1 DACLSRLVDKF
12 PYLLWSGRV
21 LTTAL
26 RLLQALQLNLVQDP
40 TCSESTFT
48 MKGLPWSIQ
57 LQDSIE
63 GRTMVVKD
71 FSQRC
76 EQILQEAMK
85 WAPSITHSHLLE
97 YVSTFGA
104 PTDTSLRLAMDA
116 VTNAGSENTSM
127 YLSSLH
133 MRSMYLGQVKGV
145 LASRAADEDETPE
158 CNLVKRLERDLE
170 VAIASGSRDELQ
182 NAIMLLSA
190 LFVTLKDVN
199 DRILSI
205 LVRCPLRSFDESTM
219 QLCIL
224 SWNWLLAAR
233 TDIQNIFLREMC
245 CAWTES
251 CRQGLGIYERMAPSP
266 SPLCEQLKS
275 PPKPPHYKPHA
286 LWLDFI
292 AERVDVA
299 KYSSREQLDILE
311 TMFAQSL
318 SLVVGSGPATI
329 APSPAL
335 STPLFEQH
343 VVLTRSIE
351 AVGARFRLL
360 SCALNM
366 LQGEAT
372 AARPSNNV
380 IRQRVYASALDYF
393 TLSPQGPTQMHAQLR
408 ADVKQLISFWQV
420 LYADGK
426 YIKKEIFLTK
436 DNELAI
442 TPNLNQIEP
451 YVEQLGH

>member
-1 DACLSRLVDKF
+1 MLD
-12 PYLLWSGRV
+12 
-21 LTTAL
+21 
-26 RLLQALQLNLVQDP
+26 
-40 TCSESTFT
+40 
-48 MKGLPWSIQ
+48 
-57 LQDSIE
+57 
-63 GRTMVVKD
+63 
-71 FSQRC
+71 
-76 EQILQEAMK
+76 IL
-85 WAPSITHSHLLE
+85 
-97 YVSTFGA
+97 
-104 PTDTSLRLAMDA
+104 
-116 VTNAGSENTSM
+116 
-127 YLSSLH
+127 
-133 MRSMYLGQVKGV
+133 
-145 LASRAADEDETPE
+145 
-158 CNLVKRLERDLE
+158 
-170 VAIASGSRDELQ
+170 
-182 NAIMLLSA
+182 
-190 LFVTLKDVN
+190 DVN

-205 LVRCPLRSFDESTM
+205 L
-219 QLCIL
+219 
-224 SWNWLLAAR
+224 
-233 TDIQNIFLREMC
+233 FLREMC

-318 SLVVGSGPATI
+318 SLVVGSGPVTI

-426 YIKKEIFLTK
+426 YIKKEIFITKGVSRKFVPNGKNTMDVEKQVKMFLKWRNLILLLVGNEIERLCAWLHPLAESTEEGVAPTTSQLEGAARRFHEAEFSLFHRLTAISGTIK
-436 DNELAI
+436 PYPKGDARKKACLKALAEVKLETITYLPSNPEAFLLEIDYSSGTPMQSAAKAPFLARFKVQRCGVQELERIGLEAQSHEKGKQPPPEADLNELRKISDSGTCWQAAI
-442 TPNLNQIEP
+442 FKVGDDVRQDMLALQLMQLMKNVWAGLGLPVCVFP
-451 YVEQLGH
+451 YR